1 MKHFSAFIILAVAIL
16 MPVLC
21 SAAVPTPTA
30 SGKPAKPPAAAS
42 LEVVIRLDGTTG
54 AKNRA
59 RNLQVF
65 VCRQEVIEEIRSVR
79 KTGSIIAQQS
89 GQYQALLS
97 DLPFMAGR
105 AAKASVAEMITDQ
118 KGHGTFTNLQPGSY
132 ILFASYHDST
142 GAGYWML
149 PVTVTPKK
157 KTRIT
162 LSRTNTTEYVQNK

>member
-1 MKHFSAFIILAVAIL
+1 MKHFAAFIIFAAVIL
-16 MPVLC
+16 MPVLS
-21 SAAVPTPTA
+21 SAAVPAPTV
-30 SGKPAKPPAAAS
+30 SDKPAKPPAAAS
-42 LEVVIRLDGTTG
+42 LEVVIRLDSTTA

-59 RNLQVF
+59 YNLQVF

-89 GQYQALLS
+89 GPYQALLS

-105 AAKASVAEMITDQ
+105 AAKASVAEMTTDQ
-118 KGHGTFTNLQPGSY
+118 KGHCTFTNVQPGSY

-149 PVTVTPKK
+149 PIIVTQKK

-162 LSRTNTTEYVQNK
+162 LSRTNITEHVQSK